1 MSLEQYKDASR
12 KELWDILQIQMQVLQ
27 AEAAKV
33 AELEKT
39 LRLTHKDL
47 LMRAEEDSH
56 GCKVVD
62 LSSFVWDRVKEAL
75 KEQGND

>member
-27 AEAAKV
+27 AETA
-33 AELEKT
+33 
-39 LRLTHKDL
+39 R
-47 LMRAEEDSH
+47 EDSD

-62 LSSFVWDRVKEAL
+62 LSWSIWIKLKEAL
-75 KEQGND
+75 KEQGK